1 MSLKLFSELYFVNEL
16 VYLNM
21 NYKLKPIQVER
32 KVNEYVQVTNID

>member
-21 NYKLKPIQVER
+21 NYKLKHIQVER
-32 KVNEYVQVTNID
+32 KVNEYVQVNNID